1 MPAVGTTTTSKPRY
15 LAPVGSLRT
24 SDHIKTPL
32 VPPVGHLYGTR
43 GDRKVWSSV
52 NLPYDVGD
60 GWAITSD
67 GSTSNQ
73 VTKEIL
79 HPFAE
84 NVLSLYAP
92 WAWLIAADGIQ
103 VNGQRVKGGVL
114 QRSALNPLTDSYERT
129 DMIVLDTSG
138 DPAELFEIGYRVLW
152 ADVIE
157 PHLAYLFPA
166 EFLAQLTESCLA
178 DENPLLAMTGGTD
191 VEVRTRAWMR
201 WISQHSDRRAGL
213 LEAPEEYR
221 LPHEDFFL
229 KAMTGELGEYID
241 ANRAMA

>member
-1 MPAVGTTTTSKPRY
+1 MSAVATKTDIRPRY
-15 LAPVGSLRT
+15 LAPVGSLSS
-24 SDHIKTPL
+24 SDHIKTPA
-32 VPPVGHLYGTR
+32 VAPVGHLYGTR
-43 GDRKVWSSV
+43 GDRKVWSSIR
-52 NLPYDVGD
+52 LPYDVGE
-60 GWAITSD
+60 GWSITSD

-84 NVLSLYAP
+84 NVLPLYAP

-103 VNGQRVKGGVL
+103 VNGQRVKGGVI
-114 QRSALNPLTDSYERT
+114 QRNALNPITDNYERT

-138 DPAELFEIGYRVLW
+138 DPHELFENGYRVLW

-157 PHLAYLFPA
+157 PHLAYLFPEAYLA
-166 EFLAQLTESCLA
+166 EVTASSLA
-178 DENPLLAMTGGTD
+178 DENPLLAMTGGSG
-191 VEVRTRAWMR
+191 VEIRTRAWMR

-213 LEAPEEYR
+213 LEAPAEYR

-229 KAMTGELGEYID
+229 QAMSGDLGQFID
-241 ANRAMA
+241 VNRAMS